1 MINRKS
7 VIKSFYN
14 LNKFIERT
22 PLEFN
27 NRLSKLYNCNIY
39 FKREDK
45 QLVRSFKVRGALN
58 KILNLK
64 DSDKKNGIVCASAG
78 NHAQGFAY
86 SCNKLNLK
94 GDIFVP
100 ENTPLQ
106 KINRI
111 KDFSNNTCNL
121 HVFGNNFNECLGKSL
136 EFANENN
143 KSFIHPYDD
152 YYTIE
157 GQGTIAKE
165 IYDEI
170 NPDYILGCIG
180 GGGLISG
187 IGLYAKN
194 IHINN
199 YKEND
204 VIFEKE
210 KLNFLDISLGKNLYK
225 NIKIIGVEPSTCP
238 SMYESIK
245 NKSIVELEINDTFVD
260 GATVSKVGNKTFN
273 ICSQVI
279 DDIYISNVGK
289 ICETMLELYQEDG
302 IIVEPAGALSVSALD
317 QLDRN
322 KIKDKNI
329 VCVISGGNNDITR
342 YPEVIERCLRYQGLK
357 HYFIVKFLQK
367 PGELKKFIN
376 NILGKDDDI
385 TRFEYM
391 KKTNKEYGNVLIGIQ
406 LGKKENII
414 NIEKELFNSNF
425 EFIKINEN
433 DLLYSYL
440 I

>member
-1 MINRKS
+1 M
-7 VIKSFYN
+7 
-14 LNKFIERT
+14 
-22 PLEFN
+22 
-27 NRLSKLYNCNIY
+27 
-39 FKREDK
+39 
-45 QLVRSFKVRGALN
+45 
-58 KILNLK
+58 
-64 DSDKKNGIVCASAG
+64 KK
-78 NHAQGFAY
+78 
-86 SCNKLNLK
+86 K
-94 GDIFVP
+94 
-100 ENTPLQ
+100 
-106 KINRI
+106 
-111 KDFSNNTCNL
+111 
-121 HVFGNNFNECLGKSL
+121 
-136 EFANENN
+136 
-143 KSFIHPYDD
+143 
-152 YYTIE
+152 
-157 GQGTIAKE
+157 
-165 IYDEI
+165 
-170 NPDYILGCIG
+170 
-180 GGGLISG
+180 
-187 IGLYAKN
+187 
-194 IHINN
+194 
-199 YKEND
+199 
-204 VIFEKE
+204 

-279 DDIYISNVGK
+279 DDIYISKVGK

-391 KKTNKEYGNVLIGIQ
+391 KKTNKEYGNVLIGIH
-406 LGKKENII
+406 
-414 NIEKELFNSNF
+414 NIEKELFNRKK
-425 EFIKINEN
+425 KIFTNIEN
-433 DLLYSYL
+433 KNYSIVIL
-440 I
+440 NL

>member
-1 MINRKS
+1 MS
-7 VIKSFYN
+7 GVGTY
-14 LNKFIERT
+14 
-22 PLEFN
+22 
-27 NRLSKLYNCNIY
+27 SKLTNDCLI
-39 FKREDK
+39 
-45 QLVRSFKVRGALN
+45 VGAE
-58 KILNLK
+58 
-64 DSDKKNGIVCASAG
+64 
-78 NHAQGFAY
+78 
-86 SCNKLNLK
+86 
-94 GDIFVP
+94 P
-100 ENTPLQ
+100 E
-106 KINRI
+106 
-111 KDFSNNTCNL
+111 
-121 HVFGNNFNECLGKSL
+121 
-136 EFANENN
+136 
-143 KSFIHPYDD
+143 
-152 YYTIE
+152 
-157 GQGTIAKE
+157 
-165 IYDEI
+165 
-170 NPDYILGCIG
+170 
-180 GGGLISG
+180 
-187 IGLYAKN
+187 
-194 IHINN
+194 
-199 YKEND
+199 
-204 VIFEKE
+204 
-210 KLNFLDISLGKNLYK
+210 
-225 NIKIIGVEPSTCP
+225 TCP
-238 SMYESIK
+238 SMKTSIEN
-245 NKSIVELEINDTFVD
+245 NKITELDVTDNFVD

-279 DDIYISNVGK
+279 DDIYISKVGK

-317 QLDRN
+317 QLDMN